1 VDGANILIK
10 FQEQGETE
18 MAATKRSLVN
28 VDEMAVARNENE
40 SLPTLFGRLGDDV
53 MQLFNSQ
60 LALFKV
66 EIKEEAS
73 AYARGAALIAVGA
86 AIAMVGFALL
96 NVAIAFGV
104 STLFAQ
110 ANFSQ
115 PASYALG
122 FVVTGAFYVLLGAIV
137 VLVMK
142 NRLAKQ
148 RIVPPMTVAEL
159 RKDKQWLKNE
169 L

>member
-1 VDGANILIK
+1 
-10 FQEQGETE
+10 
-18 MAATKRSLVN
+18 MAATKTSLTQSDERSNGMVTRP
-28 VDEMAVARNENE
+28 DTDG
-40 SLPTLFGRLGDDV
+40 LPTLFSRLGDDV

-73 AYARGAALIAVGA
+73 AYARGVTMIAIGA
-86 AIAMVGFALL
+86 VIATVGFALL
-96 NVAIAFGV
+96 NVAIAFAV

-122 FVVTGAFYVLLGAIV
+122 FVVTGGFYVLVGAIV
-137 VLVMK
+137 VMLMK
-142 NRLAKQ
+142 GRLAKQ
-148 RIVPPMTVAEL
+148 DLVPQRTVQEL

>member
-1 VDGANILIK
+1 
-10 FQEQGETE
+10 
-18 MAATKRSLVN
+18 MAATRKGLMN
-28 VDEMAVARNENE
+28 VDGREIATTTPVENE
-40 SLPTLFGRLGDDV
+40 SLPNLISRLGEDL
-53 MQLFNSQ
+53 MQLVNSQ
-60 LALFKV
+60 LALLKV

-73 AYARGAALIAVGA
+73 SYARGVTMIAIGA
-86 AIAMVGFALL
+86 VIATIGFALL
-96 NVAIAFGV
+96 NVAIAFAV

-122 FVVTGAFYVLLGAIV
+122 FVVTGAFYLLVGAIV
-137 VLVMK
+137 VMLMK
-142 NRLAKQ
+142 SRLAKQ
-148 RIVPPMTVAEL
+148 ELVPQRTVQEL

>member
-1 VDGANILIK
+1 
-10 FQEQGETE
+10 
-18 MAATKRSLVN
+18 MAATRKSLMN
-28 VDEMAVARNENE
+28 VDAATPAERSAEND
-40 SLPTLFGRLGDDV
+40 SLPNLFGRLGDDV

-73 AYARGAALIAVGA
+73 VYARGAAMIAFGA
-86 AIAMVGFALL
+86 AVAVVGFALL
-96 NVAIAFGV
+96 NVAIAFAV

-122 FVVTGAFYVLLGAIV
+122 FVVTGGFYLLVGAIV
-137 VLVMK
+137 ILVMK
-142 NRLAKQ
+142 SRLE
-148 RIVPPMTVAEL
+148 RHDLVPERSIEEL

>member
-1 VDGANILIK
+1 
-10 FQEQGETE
+10 
-18 MAATKRSLVN
+18 MAAPRTSLTTN
-28 VDEMAVARNENE
+28 ERADELATRNDE
-40 SLPTLFGRLGDDV
+40 SLPTLFSRLGDDV

-66 EIKEEAS
+66 EIKEEAG
-73 AYARGAALIAVGA
+73 AYARGVTMIAVGA
-86 AIAMVGFALL
+86 VIAVVGFALL
-96 NVAIAFGV
+96 NVAIAFAV

-122 FVVTGAFYVLLGAIV
+122 FVVTGVFYLIVGGVVVLL
-137 VLVMK
+137 MK
-142 NRLAKQ
+142 NRLGKQ
-148 RIVPPMTVAEL
+148 ELVPQRTVAEL

>member
-1 VDGANILIK
+1 
-10 FQEQGETE
+10 
-18 MAATKRSLVN
+18 MAATNRSLAKA
-28 VDEMAVARNENE
+28 DEATVARNDNE
-40 SLPTLFGRLGDDV
+40 SFPNLLSRLGDDV
-53 MQLFNSQ
+53 MQLVNSQ

-66 EIKEEAS
+66 EIKEEAN
-73 AYARGAALIAVGA
+73 AFARGAAMIGVDAAVA
-86 AIAMVGFALL
+86 TIGFALL
-96 NVAIAFGV
+96 NVAIAFAV

-122 FVVTGAFYVLLGAIV
+122 FVVTGLFYLLVGGIV
-137 VLVMK
+137 VIAMK

-148 RIVPPMTVAEL
+148 ELVPPMTVQEL
-159 RKDKQWLKNE
+159 RKDKQWLKSE

>member
-1 VDGANILIK
+1 
-10 FQEQGETE
+10 
-18 MAATKRSLVN
+18 MAATKTSLTRTDELASRSDV
-28 VDEMAVARNENE
+28 EG
-40 SLPTLFGRLGDDV
+40 LPTLFSRLGDDV
-53 MQLFNSQ
+53 VELFNSQ

-66 EIKEEAS
+66 EIKEEAN
-73 AYARGAALIAVGA
+73 AYARNITMIAIGAVIAT
-86 AIAMVGFALL
+86 IGFALL
-96 NVAIAFGV
+96 NVAIAFAV

-122 FVVTGAFYVLLGAIV
+122 FVVTGAFYVLVGAIV
-137 VLVMK
+137 VLLMK
-142 NRLAKQ
+142 NRLANQ
-148 RIVPPMTVAEL
+148 ELVPRRTVAEL

>member
-1 VDGANILIK
+1 
-10 FQEQGETE
+10 
-18 MAATKRSLVN
+18 MAATKPSLTRT
-28 VDEMAVARNENE
+28 DEIATRNDTE
-40 SLPTLFGRLGDDV
+40 SLPSLFSRLGEDV

-66 EIKEEAS
+66 EIKEEAN
-73 AYARGAALIAVGA
+73 AYARGVTMIAIGA
-86 AIAMVGFALL
+86 VIATIGFALL
-96 NVAIAFGV
+96 NVAIAFAV

-122 FVVTGAFYVLLGAIV
+122 FVVTGGFYVLVGAI
-137 VLVMK
+137 LVMLMK
-142 NRLAKQ
+142 NRLSKQ
-148 RIVPPMTVAEL
+148 QLVPRRTVAEL

>member
-1 VDGANILIK
+1 
-10 FQEQGETE
+10 
-18 MAATKRSLVN
+18 MAAPKAMIRPEETSMRS
-28 VDEMAVARNENE
+28 EIEQ
-40 SLPTLFGRLGDDV
+40 LPTLFSKLGNDV

-60 LALFKV
+60 LELFKV
-66 EIKEEAS
+66 EVKEEAN
-73 AYARGAALIAVGA
+73 AFARGAMMIAMGAAVGL
-86 AIAMVGFALL
+86 IGFALL

-122 FVVTGAFYVLLGAIV
+122 FVVTGVFYLIVGGIVIAAI
-137 VLVMK
+137 K
-142 NRLAKQ
+142 SRLAKQ
-148 RIVPPMTVAEL
+148 RVMPERTVDEL
-159 RKDKQWLKNE
+159 RKDKAWLKNE

>member
-1 VDGANILIK
+1 
-10 FQEQGETE
+10 
-18 MAATKRSLVN
+18 MATSKTSLTKTNGIDALN
-28 VDEMAVARNENE
+28 DTE

-73 AYARGAALIAVGA
+73 IYARNVTMIAIGAVIAT
-86 AIAMVGFALL
+86 VGFALL
-96 NVAIAFGV
+96 NVAIAFAV

-122 FVVTGAFYVLLGAIV
+122 FVVTGGFYLLVGAIV
-137 VLVMK
+137 VMLMKSRLSRQDLVP
-142 NRLAKQ
+142 Q
-148 RIVPPMTVAEL
+148 RTVQEL

>member
-1 VDGANILIK
+1 
-10 FQEQGETE
+10 
-18 MAATKRSLVN
+18 MAATKQSLIN
-28 VDEMAVARNENE
+28 VDAATPAQTDG
-40 SLPTLFGRLGDDV
+40 LPNLFGRLADDV
-53 MQLFNSQ
+53 MQLVNSQ

-66 EIKEEAS
+66 EIKEEAN
-73 AYARGAALIAVGA
+73 AYARGAAMIAFGA
-86 AIAMVGFALL
+86 AIATVGFALL
-96 NVAIAFGV
+96 NVAIAFAV
-104 STLFAQ
+104 STLFSQ

-122 FVVTGAFYVLLGAIV
+122 FLVTGGFYVLVGAIV

-142 NRLAKQ
+142 NRLAH
-148 RIVPPMTVAEL
+148 RNLMPERTVQEL